1 MSNVEAA
8 YSSFKTV
15 VSNTVS
21 FSESEWAEFSQHWSY
36 KNYDKGAFII
46 QPPSVERYF
55 YFVYSGVFRAFVIN
69 QGADISIGF
78 SYNGDYSGAYD
89 SFLSQSPTDM
99 YIQALSDAHV
109 LRITYQSL
117 MTMFDKYKWVERW
130 GRILNANILIG
141 IGRRQVEV
149 RSYTAEERFERLFN
163 QSPHIFQ
170 LVPQKHLA
178 SYLGM
183 TPETFSRMRKAI
195 MRSEKKT

>member
-1 MSNVEAA
+1 
-8 YSSFKTV
+8 
-15 VSNTVS
+15 
-21 FSESEWAEFSQHWSY
+21 
-36 KNYDKGAFII
+36 
-46 QPPSVERYF
+46 
-55 YFVYSGVFRAFVIN
+55 
-69 QGADISIGF
+69 
-78 SYNGDYSGAYD
+78 
-89 SFLSQSPTDM
+89 
-99 YIQALSDAHV
+99 
-109 LRITYQSL
+109 
-117 MTMFDKYKWVERW
+117 MTIFDKYKWVERW